1 MPGSCKNQTLTI
13 LIFSIFI
20 TVLLYQVL
28 IKFSVILIAKKI
40 KPQLSSK
47 AAQEIQVDPPDNKEK
62 WRREG
67 DFQFEIIFIL
77 QMQTNLIHI
86 YNHK

>member
-1 MPGSCKNQTLTI
+1 M
-13 LIFSIFI
+13 
-20 TVLLYQVL
+20 
-28 IKFSVILIAKKI
+28 
-40 KPQLSSK
+40 KPQLLSK

-77 QMQTNLIHI
+77 QMQTNLNHI
-86 YNHK
+86 DNHK

>member
-1 MPGSCKNQTLTI
+1 M
-13 LIFSIFI
+13 
-20 TVLLYQVL
+20 
-28 IKFSVILIAKKI
+28 

-67 DFQFEIIFIL
+67 DFKFEIIFIL
-77 QMQTNLIHI
+77 QMQTNLNHI
-86 YNHK
+86 YNHKRKDTAVWQHPYLVTLKR